1 MFCILELFS
10 RCFTNY
16 IKKDDDAI
24 VSMQKKTKN
33 KNKTVP
39 SGGMVSY
46 EWKMFYT

>member
-1 MFCILELFS
+1 LNYFQGVSPTTLKNILMQYAAF
-10 RCFTNY
+10 
-16 IKKDDDAI
+16 KK
-24 VSMQKKTKN
+24 KKQTKN